1 MRIAT
6 PIYTISS
13 TTSTIY
19 GTNVNGTVVLLSKHA
34 HADHLTDGPDAGS
47 LTFSFISS
55 RPCGRSPCSPT
66 SPSTKTPFS
75 IHYTVPLTLLTLTVS

>member
-19 GTNVNGTVVLLSKHA
+19 GTNVNGTVVQVQEVQ
-34 HADHLTDGPDAGS
+34 
-47 LTFSFISS
+47 SS
-55 RPCGRSPCSPT
+55 TMHHSSTT
-66 SPSTKTPFS
+66 ST
-75 IHYTVPLTLLTLTVS
+75 I